1 MLVTMLTPAF
11 LHSGHAEYIT
21 FATSRHCKSALRY
34 VIQVLLPTSSL
45 SSVRELFPLLDLPA
59 EMQRLVLGYLPLT
72 DLARLACLNKELRA
86 AYGERVT
93 KRDTAVAALLQS
105 QFTAKFRQG
114 LSPAQTALP
123 RDLVA
128 HPQVGRWSFIPLVL
142 CCILP
147 QSYIIIVLQA
157 YTSFGVVCHVMLQG
171 LSSKRFY
178 LPFCCSSK
186 STTCS

>member
-1 MLVTMLTPAF
+1 MYT
-11 LHSGHAEYIT
+11 
-21 FATSRHCKSALRY
+21 SALCY
-34 VIQVLLPTSSL
+34 VVQVHLPTSSL

-59 EMQRLVLGYLPLT
+59 EMQGLVLGYLPLA

-128 HPQVGRWSFIPLVL
+128 HPQVGRWSFIRVFL
-142 CCILP
+142 CGNFSTIVHHHCTTSIYKIWCHM
-147 QSYIIIVLQA
+147 SYVIGFVFQ
-157 YTSFGVVCHVMLQG
+157 
-171 LSSKRFY
+171 
-178 LPFCCSSK
+178 
-186 STTCS
+186 